1 MRRMFKREL
10 GNGQTAF
17 AALLAACALAL
28 GIAVFAAPDAAYALE
43 GSGTED
49 DPFLITSA
57 SDYVDWRHEPSPGHA
72 SLQNDITLTDDDL
85 DAAGHRTL
93 EADENLNAQGHGQY
107 GVEHTITLS
116 LTRHRGLF
124 DTVYGTV
131 RNLRLQGNVSSS
143 EGNVGAIAGTLGNGA
158 WVVDCVN
165 WANVTGSYNVGGFVG
180 QLTVTDTKARQYLE
194 KCANHGIVTATGAKS
209 GDSNVGGIVGFVDCN
224 GEDKDQRPEIDIVN
238 CYNAGTVV
246 GTKKNTGGIVGE
258 AIAHKTKKGDYW
270 GAYYPGG
277 REEYVY
283 GIPKKHSDIII
294 IRNCYSTGTVDG
306 GTKDAAGIVAH
317 IKGAVTV
324 QGCYSAGSVTADDNK
339 TAHGIVHWS
348 ESDYETTWFD
358 KSMVYGEPISRCYS
372 VDVDGHGWQ
381 DDMLTDERHNGSVAK
396 PEWLSSADGYLE
408 NLQVCDFYQ
417 NAQDHQERS
426 SLFKESPSADIN
438 GGFYILDGVGVGQ
451 EVSIGIYPLNG
462 DEHSSIDGMY
472 YGQSIGK
479 EPKKPASREHYEFQY
494 WTAQPPDTPLS
505 DKKNENGMY
514 TGGLYASAPERYD
527 FSSRVFNNLHLYA
540 YWTPELITVSF
551 SENWP
556 DDVDRT
562 SVTVQPTT
570 KTVTYG
576 EKIGALASASMEP
589 RSYEHVGW
597 RTSKNSSKYDPVPV
611 GPDFVVEEPYCS
623 GDDLYLYALWTPN
636 DFYLTKQPQDVT
648 LDPKG
653 GKHDRESMAVEI
665 SHPEYLDKIEYQWY
679 QGDDPNDRSGFKPVP
694 GTASHDKSHVVGP
707 FDPSDANNHYYY
719 YCEVTLTRSSDKT
732 RSTIVSDIAHATV
745 ALSDP
750 QDATVDR
757 TRITYWAD
765 TVQEEPDGGRSY
777 MYSVP
782 VSFTVPR
789 GDDNVNYY
797 EIRLGDDVKQGNL
810 SRSDQGR
817 TIERE
822 FDLRL
827 TAQKDV
833 AATVTLYHRMPDG
846 RYSAASNTVSVPF
859 KVPER
864 SLLPVTSG
872 NAVLTEAHIDP
883 NDPDTIWAEPEPLPM
898 PLDTGRPIN
907 AVADFTWNADPGEDV
922 QTLWQYSTDGG
933 GSWANV
939 DLSDADHAGIV
950 TRENA
955 GGWQSRAYLAL
966 DAPRTYAPCVF
977 RAVVST
983 VGASIDYGVSGPSP
997 RLSILVPKPTNVEAT
1012 VVHHADATI
1021 AWEWSTPSDP
1031 AKLFSVDY
1039 YPEGQESAR
1048 RNISAKGVERSATL
1062 TSLSEKTTYVV
1073 SVTVWD
1079 EQDNA
1084 AVSDTFKFTTPQT
1097 PGGTPGVTPG
1107 VVSAKAYEPVELT
1120 ALFTPLNSDSV
1131 IEGYQWQYS
1140 SSSEGGN
1147 WRDSSD
1153 GANEQTYRFEM
1164 ARGETHYAAA
1174 VRCLITVSGEVFET
1188 PLVRVVEQVKDNI
1201 PPVISSYALTYS
1213 MDIRLARNLKDDSTS
1228 KYLVAYKQEDSE
1240 EWSYQMVEHSG
1251 DEDFDVRVAGLVPET
1266 KYQYK
1271 VCALTDDL
1279 IMRSPWSS
1287 IHSTTTLPE
1296 AAIGNV
1302 KIKNHHDKVIVGD
1315 EGSNLYLEASATQTP
1330 GPEHSDDWRV
1340 AFAYQ
1345 WQYFDE
1351 AIGWVDEPNATG
1363 QSLYRTATAADY
1375 GRSWRCVVTETVYN
1389 RLIKGDPSDSQTTR
1403 ASDPITVPITPPA
1416 VTSMTLEPD
1425 VRTIDVV
1432 WEPLEGVETYRIT
1445 YTDQWGDK
1453 EYVVVP
1459 PDPHTSGVHYSFRDD
1474 GKACFV
1480 ATGFAPETA
1489 YTISLSPIKFD
1500 EEGEVAQVTATTL
1513 KDVEYPVFIGQPQN
1527 AFVEAG
1533 ASDAVSFSTVVAKPA
1548 MEGASLS
1555 ATFDVRDAD
1564 GEWRVFDKNVS
1575 QTTDAYGNTTFSYEL
1590 SAPEGGWASDTTVRF
1605 SVSNRMNDRDGTSRR
1620 ASEAAA
1626 VVVRPARPVPAVS
1639 DVATTSAKVAWENTA
1654 QSDRYAVFWTE
1665 DMTATLDALET
1676 GLAEADDARSLPSS
1690 FSSWNRVILN
1700 GLASTP
1706 QPEYVITGL
1715 TPGTRYKAAVVAAP
1729 SGGLWS
1735 KPSEEALFATLRDSS
1750 LEGVSVAPR
1759 RSMADAGQSVE
1770 LAATPQFKDDASEA
1784 VSYEWQRLAEV
1795 SDGNG
1800 VWETIPDADQSVYR
1814 VDVTEATYGAR
1825 FRCVASAGGGDTG
1838 VAPVSFASNNAV
1850 VWEDVRPD
1858 DPAGLSAQATSATQA
1873 ELSWSGDTQRTTY
1886 TVEISVAGTDA
1897 WRSYEAGNA
1906 TTLSVSELAAAS
1918 AYEWRVTARGG
1929 NGLSSAAVDGPAF
1942 VTQPGSALARVAVV
1956 PSDTTLTD
1964 PGAAVELA
1972 AVTNA
1977 VGEGEELSYAWQK
1990 HVWSQREGEQEGV
2003 WFWENIPDATGSSY
2017 AASAPEGF
2025 TTDEYRCVV
2034 TSTCNGDERT
2044 VASEAAHVRLAPA
2057 VPAGLAATDVKKD
2070 SATLQWSAVPGEG
2083 AAYRVAYRP
2092 ADGGDDAWVEQ
2103 NVDAGSGDIVT
2114 FQVSG
2119 LQASTAYEW
2128 RVRTVVSLSGGELT
2142 SDWSDTQTFLT
2153 LSDSGLTKAVV
2164 APALVRYDTTSGAD
2178 VAFRVLTD
2186 ASDATGLGYRWQR
2199 AAAGGDDWQDVT
2211 VGDHFAV
2218 DGDKLTVKAVFAST
2232 TEANGTKYRCVVSAG
2247 GNGAASVTKEST
2259 AGRLWHRVAAPTE
2272 LAVGDTSLNGAELS
2286 WKGSPDYEGTFTLDY
2301 RAVGKEGGDGSWTT
2315 VEGIER
2321 DGEGNGSYALTGLD
2335 AATFYEWRVTFV
2347 TAAGGVSSET
2357 AVGSTFSTLE
2367 GSRLTSATVT
2377 PRAAVAD
2384 EGDEV
2389 EFAVATN
2396 VDGDVAET
2404 MVRDWQTA
2412 PRGSDEWTSTGKSG
2426 STLSLTVG
2434 ADDLG
2439 TQVRC
2444 VVSST
2449 KNGGTV
2455 EKASNAA
2462 SLWKRLEVT
2471 PPASP
2476 AVDAG
2481 SLTVAK
2487 ARLTWNC
2494 DAKIAGTFTVE
2505 YRAKDTAFGDD
2516 WTKVEGIEGNEANL
2530 KGLTSGTV
2538 YEWRVTHVLS
2548 SGLQSAAVAGPD
2560 FTTKAGSALSEA
2572 TISPAVAVVDKGHE
2586 AVFAVT
2592 TNVDDDTAEG
2602 RSYTWQ
2608 TAPRGSS
2615 AWTTVAGAAGS
2626 ELTLKAEE
2634 DDLGTQVRCIVDS
2647 VKDGGTRRVVSNTAA
2662 LWVRVDVVPPTNLAV
2677 DESRITSTSARL
2689 TWECDAQV
2697 KGTFTVEYRAAGGE
2711 WAAVEGIDH
2720 NEAVLRGL
2728 VPNTAY
2734 EWRVTHVLADK
2745 LQSVAVDGPGFATP
2759 DGSALYEATV
2769 APPVAVVDKGQKAV
2783 FGVATNV
2790 DGDAAEKLTYTW
2802 QTAPRGTDAWT
2813 DVERVSSSQ
2822 LSLTVGEDD
2831 LGTQVRCIVESDKNG
2846 TAGRAVSNVAKLW
2859 VRLDVAPP
2867 ANPSIDETKLSAS
2880 SARLTWECDAQVKG
2894 TFTVEYRAAGG
2905 EWVAIDDIEG
2915 NEAVLKDLAP
2925 ATAYE
2930 WRVTHVLAPG
2940 LQSATVDGP
2949 GFTTK
2954 AGSAL
2959 SEAKVTPEVVVADEG
2974 QKASFDVSTN
2984 VDGDASEKLSYVWQT
2999 APRGSDAWADVPGA
3013 NGSHLELTVGSD
3025 DLGTQVRCVVSS
3037 AKDGGEKSTVSN
3049 AAALWKRIQVA
3060 PPANLSVDANGLA
3073 STSAR
3078 VIWECDAQIK
3088 GTFTVE
3094 YRSTGHAGWVAIEG
3108 VEGNEAVLEGL
3119 LPATAYEW
3127 RVTHVLAPGLQSAT
3141 VDGPGFTTPDGP
3153 APGPGPKPLPDPSG
3167 GGTVPTGDPL
3177 SVALGV
3183 LGTLAAA
3190 CAVIAAFAAKRR
3202 RMH

>member
-10 GNGQTAF
+10 GNSQTAF

-28 GIAVFAAPDAAYALE
+28 GLAVFAAPDAAYALE

-611 GPDFVVEEPYCS
+611 GPDFVVEEPYCN

-883 NDPDTIWAEPEPLPM
+883 NNIDTIWEDKDPLAI
-898 PLDTGRPIN
+898 PLDEGRPIN

-1048 RNISAKGVERSATL
+1048 RNIAAKGVERSATL
-1062 TSLSEKTTYVV
+1062 TSLSERTTYVV

-1107 VVSAKAYEPVELT
+1107 VVSAEAYEPVELT

-1147 WRDSSD
+1147 WRDASD
-1153 GANEQTYRFEM
+1153 DANGQTYRFEM

-1266 KYQYK
+1266 KYKYK

-1315 EGSNLYLEASATQTP
+1315 ERSDLYLEASATQTP

-1363 QSLYRTATAADY
+1363 QSFSRTATVADY

-1500 EEGEVAQVTATTL
+1500 EEGEVAQATATTL
-1513 KDVEYPVFIGQPQN
+1513 KDAEYPVFIGQPQN

-1676 GLAEADDARSLPSS
+1676 GIAEAGDARSLPAS

-1873 ELSWSGDTQRTTY
+1873 ELSWTGDTQRTTY
-1886 TVEISVAGTDA
+1886 TVEISAAGTDA

-1929 NGLSSAAVDGPAF
+1929 NSLSSAAVDGPAF

-1964 PGAAVELA
+1964 PGAAVELT

-1990 HVWSQREGEQEGV
+1990 HVWSQREGEQEGT
-2003 WFWENIPDATGSSY
+2003 WFWESIPDATGASY
-2017 AASAPEGF
+2017 AAPAPEGF
-2025 TTDEYRCVV
+2025 TTDEYRCAV
-2034 TSTCNGDERT
+2034 TSACNGDERT
-2044 VASEAAHVRLAPA
+2044 VASEAACVRLAPA
-2057 VPAGLAATDVKKD
+2057 VPANLAATDVKKD
-2070 SATLQWSAVPGEG
+2070 GATLQWSAVPGEG

-2114 FQVSG
+2114 CQASG

-2128 RVRTVVSLSGGELT
+2128 RVCTVVSLSGGELT

-2164 APALVRYDTTSGAD
+2164 APALVRYDTASGGD
-2178 VAFRVLTD
+2178 VSFRVLTD

-2389 EFAVATN
+2389 EFAVSTN
-2396 VDGDVAET
+2396 VDGDAAET

-2949 GFTTK
+2949 GFTT
-2954 AGSAL
+2954 
-2959 SEAKVTPEVVVADEG
+2959 
-2974 QKASFDVSTN
+2974 
-2984 VDGDASEKLSYVWQT
+2984 
-2999 APRGSDAWADVPGA
+2999 
-3013 NGSHLELTVGSD
+3013 
-3025 DLGTQVRCVVSS
+3025 
-3037 AKDGGEKSTVSN
+3037 
-3049 AAALWKRIQVA
+3049 
-3060 PPANLSVDANGLA
+3060 
-3073 STSAR
+3073 
-3078 VIWECDAQIK
+3078 
-3088 GTFTVE
+3088 
-3094 YRSTGHAGWVAIEG
+3094 
-3108 VEGNEAVLEGL
+3108 
-3119 LPATAYEW
+3119 
-3127 RVTHVLAPGLQSAT
+3127 
-3141 VDGPGFTTPDGP
+3141 PDGP

>member
-883 NDPDTIWAEPEPLPM
+883 NDPDTIWAESEPLPM

-2426 STLSLTVG
+2426 PTLSLTVG

-2462 SLWKRLEVT
+2462 SLWKRLEVA

-2530 KGLTSGTV
+2530 KELTPGTV

-2647 VKDGGTRRVVSNTAA
+2647 VKDGGKKRTVSNTAS
-2662 LWVRVDVVPPTNLAV
+2662 LWVRIDVAPPTSLAV
-2677 DESRITSTSARL
+2677 DDSRIASTSARL
-2689 TWECDAQV
+2689 SWECDAQV

-2711 WAAVEGIDH
+2711 WTAVEGIDQ

-2859 VRLDVAPP
+2859 VRLDVVPP

-2894 TFTVEYRAAGG
+2894 TFAVEYRAAGG

-2915 NEAVLKDLAP
+2915 NEAVLKDLA
-2925 ATAYE
+2925 
-2930 WRVTHVLAPG
+2930 
-2940 LQSATVDGP
+2940 
-2949 GFTTK
+2949 
-2954 AGSAL
+2954 
-2959 SEAKVTPEVVVADEG
+2959 
-2974 QKASFDVSTN
+2974 
-2984 VDGDASEKLSYVWQT
+2984 
-2999 APRGSDAWADVPGA
+2999 
-3013 NGSHLELTVGSD
+3013 
-3025 DLGTQVRCVVSS
+3025 
-3037 AKDGGEKSTVSN
+3037 
-3049 AAALWKRIQVA
+3049 
-3060 PPANLSVDANGLA
+3060 
-3073 STSAR
+3073 
-3078 VIWECDAQIK
+3078 
-3088 GTFTVE
+3088 
-3094 YRSTGHAGWVAIEG
+3094 
-3108 VEGNEAVLEGL
+3108 
-3119 LPATAYEW
+3119 PATAYEW

>member
-10 GNGQTAF
+10 GNSQTAF

-28 GIAVFAAPDAAYALE
+28 GLAVFAAPDAAYALE

-611 GPDFVVEEPYCS
+611 GPDFVVEEPYCN

-883 NDPDTIWAEPEPLPM
+883 NNIDTIWEDKDPLAI
-898 PLDTGRPIN
+898 PLDEGRPIN

-1048 RNISAKGVERSATL
+1048 RNIAAKGVERSATL
-1062 TSLSEKTTYVV
+1062 TSLSERTTYVV

-1107 VVSAKAYEPVELT
+1107 VVSAEAYEPVELT

-1147 WRDSSD
+1147 WRDASD
-1153 GANEQTYRFEM
+1153 DANGQTYRFEM

-1266 KYQYK
+1266 KYKYK

-1315 EGSNLYLEASATQTP
+1315 ERSDLYLEASATQTP

-1363 QSLYRTATAADY
+1363 QSFSRTATVADY

-1500 EEGEVAQVTATTL
+1500 EEGEVAQATATTL
-1513 KDVEYPVFIGQPQN
+1513 KDAEYPVFIGQPQN

-1575 QTTDAYGNTTFSYEL
+1575 QTTDAYGTTTFSYEL

-1676 GLAEADDARSLPSS
+1676 GIAEAGDARSLPAS

-1873 ELSWSGDTQRTTY
+1873 ELSWTGDTQRTTY
-1886 TVEISVAGTDA
+1886 TVEISAAGTDA

-1929 NGLSSAAVDGPAF
+1929 NSLSSAAVDGPAF

-1964 PGAAVELA
+1964 PGAAVELT

-1990 HVWSQREGEQEGV
+1990 HVWSQREGEQEGT
-2003 WFWENIPDATGSSY
+2003 WFWESIPDATGASY
-2017 AASAPEGF
+2017 AAPAPEGF
-2025 TTDEYRCVV
+2025 TTDEYRCAV
-2034 TSTCNGDERT
+2034 TSACNGDERT
-2044 VASEAAHVRLAPA
+2044 VASEAACVRLAPA
-2057 VPAGLAATDVKKD
+2057 VPANLAATDVKKD
-2070 SATLQWSAVPGEG
+2070 GATLQWSAVPGEG

-2114 FQVSG
+2114 CQASG

-2128 RVRTVVSLSGGELT
+2128 RVCTVVSLSGGELT

-2164 APALVRYDTTSGAD
+2164 APALVRYDTASGGD
-2178 VAFRVLTD
+2178 VSFRVLTD

-2389 EFAVATN
+2389 EFAVSTN
-2396 VDGDVAET
+2396 VDGDAAET

-2846 TAGRAVSNVAKLW
+2846 TAGR
-2859 VRLDVAPP
+2859 
-2867 ANPSIDETKLSAS
+2867 
-2880 SARLTWECDAQVKG
+2880 
-2894 TFTVEYRAAGG
+2894 
-2905 EWVAIDDIEG
+2905 
-2915 NEAVLKDLAP
+2915 
-2925 ATAYE
+2925 
-2930 WRVTHVLAPG
+2930 
-2940 LQSATVDGP
+2940 
-2949 GFTTK
+2949 
-2954 AGSAL
+2954 
-2959 SEAKVTPEVVVADEG
+2959 
-2974 QKASFDVSTN
+2974 
-2984 VDGDASEKLSYVWQT
+2984 
-2999 APRGSDAWADVPGA
+2999 
-3013 NGSHLELTVGSD
+3013 
-3025 DLGTQVRCVVSS
+3025 
-3037 AKDGGEKSTVSN
+3037 TVSN

>member
-2426 STLSLTVG
+2426 PTLSLTVG

-2462 SLWKRLEVT
+2462 SLWKRLEVA

-2530 KGLTSGTV
+2530 KELTPGTV

-2647 VKDGGTRRVVSNTAA
+2647 VKDGGKKRTVSNTAS
-2662 LWVRVDVVPPTNLAV
+2662 LWVRIDVAPPTSLAV
-2677 DESRITSTSARL
+2677 DDSRIASTSARL
-2689 TWECDAQV
+2689 SWECDAQV

-2711 WAAVEGIDH
+2711 WTAVEGIDQ

-2859 VRLDVAPP
+2859 VRLDVVPP

-2894 TFTVEYRAAGG
+2894 TFAVEYRAASG

-2915 NEAVLKDLAP
+2915 NEAVLKDLA
-2925 ATAYE
+2925 
-2930 WRVTHVLAPG
+2930 
-2940 LQSATVDGP
+2940 
-2949 GFTTK
+2949 
-2954 AGSAL
+2954 
-2959 SEAKVTPEVVVADEG
+2959 
-2974 QKASFDVSTN
+2974 
-2984 VDGDASEKLSYVWQT
+2984 
-2999 APRGSDAWADVPGA
+2999 
-3013 NGSHLELTVGSD
+3013 
-3025 DLGTQVRCVVSS
+3025 
-3037 AKDGGEKSTVSN
+3037 
-3049 AAALWKRIQVA
+3049 
-3060 PPANLSVDANGLA
+3060 
-3073 STSAR
+3073 
-3078 VIWECDAQIK
+3078 
-3088 GTFTVE
+3088 
-3094 YRSTGHAGWVAIEG
+3094 
-3108 VEGNEAVLEGL
+3108 
-3119 LPATAYEW
+3119 PATAYEW

>member
-1 MRRMFKREL
+1 M
-10 GNGQTAF
+10 
-17 AALLAACALAL
+17 
-28 GIAVFAAPDAAYALE
+28 
-43 GSGTED
+43 
-49 DPFLITSA
+49 
-57 SDYVDWRHEPSPGHA
+57 
-72 SLQNDITLTDDDL
+72 
-85 DAAGHRTL
+85 
-93 EADENLNAQGHGQY
+93 
-107 GVEHTITLS
+107 
-116 LTRHRGLF
+116 
-124 DTVYGTV
+124 
-131 RNLRLQGNVSSS
+131 
-143 EGNVGAIAGTLGNGA
+143 
-158 WVVDCVN
+158 
-165 WANVTGSYNVGGFVG
+165 
-180 QLTVTDTKARQYLE
+180 
-194 KCANHGIVTATGAKS
+194 
-209 GDSNVGGIVGFVDCN
+209 
-224 GEDKDQRPEIDIVN
+224 
-238 CYNAGTVV
+238 
-246 GTKKNTGGIVGE
+246 
-258 AIAHKTKKGDYW
+258 
-270 GAYYPGG
+270 
-277 REEYVY
+277 
-283 GIPKKHSDIII
+283 
-294 IRNCYSTGTVDG
+294 
-306 GTKDAAGIVAH
+306 
-317 IKGAVTV
+317 
-324 QGCYSAGSVTADDNK
+324 
-339 TAHGIVHWS
+339 
-348 ESDYETTWFD
+348 
-358 KSMVYGEPISRCYS
+358 
-372 VDVDGHGWQ
+372 
-381 DDMLTDERHNGSVAK
+381 
-396 PEWLSSADGYLE
+396 
-408 NLQVCDFYQ
+408 
-417 NAQDHQERS
+417 
-426 SLFKESPSADIN
+426 
-438 GGFYILDGVGVGQ
+438 
-451 EVSIGIYPLNG
+451 
-462 DEHSSIDGMY
+462 
-472 YGQSIGK
+472 
-479 EPKKPASREHYEFQY
+479 
-494 WTAQPPDTPLS
+494 
-505 DKKNENGMY
+505 
-514 TGGLYASAPERYD
+514 
-527 FSSRVFNNLHLYA
+527 
-540 YWTPELITVSF
+540 
-551 SENWP
+551 
-556 DDVDRT
+556 
-562 SVTVQPTT
+562 
-570 KTVTYG
+570 
-576 EKIGALASASMEP
+576 
-589 RSYEHVGW
+589 
-597 RTSKNSSKYDPVPV
+597 
-611 GPDFVVEEPYCS
+611 
-623 GDDLYLYALWTPN
+623 
-636 DFYLTKQPQDVT
+636 
-648 LDPKG
+648 
-653 GKHDRESMAVEI
+653 
-665 SHPEYLDKIEYQWY
+665 
-679 QGDDPNDRSGFKPVP
+679 
-694 GTASHDKSHVVGP
+694 
-707 FDPSDANNHYYY
+707 
-719 YCEVTLTRSSDKT
+719 
-732 RSTIVSDIAHATV
+732 
-745 ALSDP
+745 
-750 QDATVDR
+750 
-757 TRITYWAD
+757 
-765 TVQEEPDGGRSY
+765 
-777 MYSVP
+777 
-782 VSFTVPR
+782 
-789 GDDNVNYY
+789 
-797 EIRLGDDVKQGNL
+797 
-810 SRSDQGR
+810 
-817 TIERE
+817 
-822 FDLRL
+822 
-827 TAQKDV
+827 
-833 AATVTLYHRMPDG
+833 
-846 RYSAASNTVSVPF
+846 
-859 KVPER
+859 
-864 SLLPVTSG
+864 
-872 NAVLTEAHIDP
+872 
-883 NDPDTIWAEPEPLPM
+883 
-898 PLDTGRPIN
+898 
-907 AVADFTWNADPGEDV
+907 
-922 QTLWQYSTDGG
+922 
-933 GSWANV
+933 
-939 DLSDADHAGIV
+939 
-950 TRENA
+950 
-955 GGWQSRAYLAL
+955 
-966 DAPRTYAPCVF
+966 
-977 RAVVST
+977 
-983 VGASIDYGVSGPSP
+983 
-997 RLSILVPKPTNVEAT
+997 
-1012 VVHHADATI
+1012 
-1021 AWEWSTPSDP
+1021 
-1031 AKLFSVDY
+1031 
-1039 YPEGQESAR
+1039 
-1048 RNISAKGVERSATL
+1048 
-1062 TSLSEKTTYVV
+1062 
-1073 SVTVWD
+1073 
-1079 EQDNA
+1079 
-1084 AVSDTFKFTTPQT
+1084 
-1097 PGGTPGVTPG
+1097 
-1107 VVSAKAYEPVELT
+1107 
-1120 ALFTPLNSDSV
+1120 
-1131 IEGYQWQYS
+1131 
-1140 SSSEGGN
+1140 
-1147 WRDSSD
+1147 
-1153 GANEQTYRFEM
+1153 
-1164 ARGETHYAAA
+1164 
-1174 VRCLITVSGEVFET
+1174 
-1188 PLVRVVEQVKDNI
+1188 
-1201 PPVISSYALTYS
+1201 
-1213 MDIRLARNLKDDSTS
+1213 
-1228 KYLVAYKQEDSE
+1228 
-1240 EWSYQMVEHSG
+1240 
-1251 DEDFDVRVAGLVPET
+1251 
-1266 KYQYK
+1266 
-1271 VCALTDDL
+1271 
-1279 IMRSPWSS
+1279 
-1287 IHSTTTLPE
+1287 
-1296 AAIGNV
+1296 
-1302 KIKNHHDKVIVGD
+1302 
-1315 EGSNLYLEASATQTP
+1315 
-1330 GPEHSDDWRV
+1330 
-1340 AFAYQ
+1340 
-1345 WQYFDE
+1345 
-1351 AIGWVDEPNATG
+1351 
-1363 QSLYRTATAADY
+1363 
-1375 GRSWRCVVTETVYN
+1375 TETVYN

-1676 GLAEADDARSLPSS
+1676 GIAEAGDARSLPAS

-1873 ELSWSGDTQRTTY
+1873 ELSWTGDTQRTTY
-1886 TVEISVAGTDA
+1886 TVEISAAGTDA

-1929 NGLSSAAVDGPAF
+1929 NSLSSAAVDGPAF

-1964 PGAAVELA
+1964 PGAAVELT

-2389 EFAVATN
+2389 EFAVSTN
-2396 VDGDVAET
+2396 VDGDAAET

-2426 STLSLTVG
+2426 PTLSLTVG

>member
-883 NDPDTIWAEPEPLPM
+883 NNIDTIWEDKDPLAI
-898 PLDTGRPIN
+898 PLDEGRPIN

-1048 RNISAKGVERSATL
+1048 RNIAAKGVERSATL
-1062 TSLSEKTTYVV
+1062 TSLSERTTYVV

-1107 VVSAKAYEPVELT
+1107 VVSAEAYEPVELT

-1153 GANEQTYRFEM
+1153 DANGQTYRFEM

-1266 KYQYK
+1266 KYKYK

-1676 GLAEADDARSLPSS
+1676 GIAEAGDARSLPAS

-1873 ELSWSGDTQRTTY
+1873 ELSWTGDTQRTTY
-1886 TVEISVAGTDA
+1886 TVEISAAGTDA

-1929 NGLSSAAVDGPAF
+1929 NSLSSAAVDGPAF

-1964 PGAAVELA
+1964 PGAAVELT

-1990 HVWSQREGEQEGV
+1990 HVWSQREGEQEGT
-2003 WFWENIPDATGSSY
+2003 WFWESIPDATGASY
-2017 AASAPEGF
+2017 AAPAPEGF
-2025 TTDEYRCVV
+2025 TTDEYRCAV
-2034 TSTCNGDERT
+2034 TSACNGDERT
-2044 VASEAAHVRLAPA
+2044 VASEAACVRLAPA
-2057 VPAGLAATDVKKD
+2057 VPANLAATDVKKD
-2070 SATLQWSAVPGEG
+2070 GATLQWSAVPGEG

-2114 FQVSG
+2114 CQASG

-2128 RVRTVVSLSGGELT
+2128 RVCTVVSLSGGELT

-2164 APALVRYDTTSGAD
+2164 APALVRYDTASGGD
-2178 VAFRVLTD
+2178 VSFRVLTD

-2426 STLSLTVG
+2426 PTLSLTVG

-2462 SLWKRLEVT
+2462 SLWKRLEVA

-2662 LWVRVDVVPPTNLAV
+2662 LWVRIDVAPPTSLAV
-2677 DESRITSTSARL
+2677 DDSRIASTSARL
-2689 TWECDAQV
+2689 SWECDAQV

-2711 WAAVEGIDH
+2711 WTAVEGIDQ

-2859 VRLDVAPP
+2859 VRLDVVPP

-2894 TFTVEYRAAGG
+2894 TFAVEYRAAGG

-2915 NEAVLKDLAP
+2915 NEAVLKDLA
-2925 ATAYE
+2925 
-2930 WRVTHVLAPG
+2930 
-2940 LQSATVDGP
+2940 
-2949 GFTTK
+2949 
-2954 AGSAL
+2954 
-2959 SEAKVTPEVVVADEG
+2959 
-2974 QKASFDVSTN
+2974 
-2984 VDGDASEKLSYVWQT
+2984 
-2999 APRGSDAWADVPGA
+2999 
-3013 NGSHLELTVGSD
+3013 
-3025 DLGTQVRCVVSS
+3025 
-3037 AKDGGEKSTVSN
+3037 
-3049 AAALWKRIQVA
+3049 
-3060 PPANLSVDANGLA
+3060 
-3073 STSAR
+3073 
-3078 VIWECDAQIK
+3078 
-3088 GTFTVE
+3088 
-3094 YRSTGHAGWVAIEG
+3094 
-3108 VEGNEAVLEGL
+3108 
-3119 LPATAYEW
+3119 PATAYEW